1 MNPTHWFENSICVF
15 GQSTGVIA
23 AGLMLLRMVDPEAQT
38 PVPAAFGY
46 KQLIHAT
53 FMVRLC
59 ACLQKRRLLLTLGAC
74 CVRVCFV
81 PLSCCLAAQGGGFVT
96 AFWVPLQGAIGLWP
110 TTAITAGMTLAVI
123 LVWFFVL
130 RPEFPAVREE
140 WQQEQERRAQRS
152 EQRSE
157 QQRSEQLQVGSSG
170 PMAAEVV
177 LLDAK
182 STDSSLSAPLMPQ
195 QPAEAASI

>member
-1 MNPTHWFENSICVF
+1 MYFLPS
-15 GQSTGVIA
+15 
-23 AGLMLLRMVDPEAQT
+23 
-38 PVPAAFGY
+38 
-46 KQLIHAT
+46 
-53 FMVRLC
+53 
-59 ACLQKRRLLLTLGAC
+59 
-74 CVRVCFV
+74 
-81 PLSCCLAAQGGGFVT
+81 LASSLAQGGGFVT

-140 WQQEQERRAQRS
+140 WRQEQERRAQRS

-157 QQRSEQLQVGSSG
+157 QQRSEQLRVGSSG

-182 STDSSLSAPLMPQ
+182 SSDSASSARQIEFFSNWCTQLF
-195 QPAEAASI
+195 